1 MCVFVCLSPPVVITL
16 DSDSSPGDIINN
28 NNNNDSSS
36 PLSSQHTVD
45 FSHLPPIPLLPSAGM
60 GPTLHPDL
68 GELPVDILD
77 RGSDGWDTEPAVRC
91 DTVSPIAV
99 DNSDR
104 SDVDIETVEERKV
117 SPPPGPGDGQGPMRG
132 RDPKQE
138 VEEVGSRPTVR
149 GIAES
154 DSRLLASVLNDLQ
167 GIAAA
172 KRSLPTS
179 ILSNGPCNNMAV
191 QSDMMGHPSRGSEQQ
206 SVNKEQNHTSV
217 PPPPIL
223 GRLAEGKDLPSLL
236 RQSSPVRM
244 YSRNTPP
251 PLKHKDA
258 VSPLLFPPISSNW
271 GGEMLTDGSSIPPI
285 STLKRCLTSPT
296 PSAPPTS
303 TCDTD
308 FSHQSAA
315 PHQNNPSSYVST
327 SCCPSKLNPSDP
339 MSHPVSS
346 LILSARHSADSDSI
360 GGGAQVD
367 LCPGSV
373 CNDPLTLQPPMK
385 SLSEE
390 VSLATSVGSLAAVM
404 SSRRPNMAGD
414 LLSEG
419 LAVSRGF
426 SPDNQEDRAS
436 SGHLQSDNLVPTSP
450 KATANLHSSVSPRT
464 EGLSTRTAFKTPPE
478 ELLQPTESSHIIPKH
493 HPVGSQ
499 SDSSV
504 DFHLSAA
511 NHMASSAPSVE
522 DSWSSEHPG
531 SGDSSS
537 SYWNK
542 HTHTAS

>member
-16 DSDSSPGDIINN
+16 DSDSSHGDIV

-104 SDVDIETVEERKV
+104 SDVDIETVEERKA
-117 SPPPGPGDGQGPMRG
+117 SPPPGPGDGQGPMRR

-138 VEEVGSRPTVR
+138 VEEVGSRPEVP

-172 KRSLPTS
+172 KRSPPTS
-179 ILSNGPCNNMAV
+179 VLSNGPCNNMAV
-191 QSDMMGHPSRGSEQQ
+191 QSDMMGHRSWGSEQQ
-206 SVNKEQNHTSV
+206 PINREQNHTSTT
-217 PPPPIL
+217 PPPIL

-258 VSPLLFPPISSNW
+258 VSPLLFPPISSSW
-271 GGEMLTDGSSIPPI
+271 GNEMLTDGSSIPPI

-308 FSHQSAA
+308 FLHQSAA
-315 PHQNNPSSYVST
+315 PRQIHPSSSVST
-327 SCCPSKLNPSDP
+327 SCCPSQSNPSDP
-339 MSHPVSS
+339 MPHPVSS
-346 LILSARHSADSDSI
+346 LLLSARHSADSDST

-373 CNDPLTLQPPMK
+373 CNDPLPLQPPMK
-385 SLSEE
+385 NLSEE
-390 VSLATSVGSLAAVM
+390 VSLATSVGSL
-404 SSRRPNMAGD
+404 RPNMAGD

-419 LAVSRGF
+419 LPVSRGF
-426 SPDNQEDRAS
+426 TPDDQEDRAS
-436 SGHLQSDNLVPTSP
+436 SSHLQNDNLVPTSP
-450 KATANLHSSVSPRT
+450 KATANLPSFVSSRT
-464 EGLSTRTAFKTPPE
+464 DGLSTSTAFKTPPE
-478 ELLQPTESSHIIPKH
+478 ELLQPTKSSPVISKH
-493 HPVGSQ
+493 HSVGSQ

-504 DFHLSAA
+504 DFHLPAA
-511 NHMASSAPSVE
+511 NHMPSSIPPAE

-531 SGDSSS
+531 PGDSSS

-542 HTHTAS
+542 HTRTAS

>member
-16 DSDSSPGDIINN
+16 DSDSSHGDII
-28 NNNNDSSS
+28 NNDSSS

-77 RGSDGWDTEPAVRC
+77 RGSDGWDTEPAVQC

-104 SDVDIETVEERKV
+104 SDVDIETVEERKA
-117 SPPPGPGDGQGPMRG
+117 SPPPEPGDGQGPMRG

-138 VEEVGSRPTVR
+138 VEEVGSRPTVQ

-154 DSRLLASVLNDLQ
+154 NSHLLASVLNDLQ

-172 KRSLPTS
+172 KRSPPAS
-179 ILSNGPCNNMAV
+179 VLSNGPCNNMAV
-191 QSDMMGHPSRGSEQQ
+191 QLDMMGHPSWGSEQQ
-206 SVNKEQNHTSV
+206 PINKEQNHTSA

-223 GRLAEGKDLPSLL
+223 GRLAEGKDPPSLL

-258 VSPLLFPPISSNW
+258 VSPLLFPPISSSW

-285 STLKRCLTSPT
+285 STLKRCLTSQS
-296 PSAPPTS
+296 PSVPPTS

-308 FSHQSAA
+308 FLHQSAA
-315 PHQNNPSSYVST
+315 PPQNNPSSSVST

-339 MSHPVSS
+339 TSHPVSS
-346 LILSARHSADSDSI
+346 LIFSAQHPADSDSTD
-360 GGGAQVD
+360 GGAQVN

-373 CNDPLTLQPPMK
+373 CNDPLPLHPPMK
-385 SLSEE
+385 NLSEE
-390 VSLATSVGSLAAVM
+390 VSLATSVGSL
-404 SSRRPNMAGD
+404 RPNMAGD
-414 LLSEG
+414 LSEG
-419 LAVSRGF
+419 LPVSSGF

-436 SGHLQSDNLVPTSP
+436 SGHLQNDNVVPTSP
-450 KATANLHSSVSPRT
+450 KAMANLPNFVSLRT
-464 EGLSTRTAFKTPPE
+464 EGLSTSTAFKTPPE
-478 ELLQPTESSHIIPKH
+478 ELLQPTESRPVIPKH
-493 HPVGSQ
+493 HSVDFQ

-504 DFHLSAA
+504 DFHLPAA
-511 NHMASSAPSVE
+511 NHMPFSAPPAE

-531 SGDSSS
+531 PGDSSS

>member
-1 MCVFVCLSPPVVITL
+1 MCVFVCFSPPVVITL
-16 DSDSSPGDIINN
+16 DSDSSHGDIV
-28 NNNNDSSS
+28 NNNDSSS

-60 GPTLHPDL
+60 GATLHPDL

-104 SDVDIETVEERKV
+104 SDVDIETVEERKA
-117 SPPPGPGDGQGPMRG
+117 SPPPPGPGDSQGPMRG

-154 DSRLLASVLNDLQ
+154 DSHLLASVLNDLQ

-172 KRSLPTS
+172 KRSPPTS
-179 ILSNGPCNNMAV
+179 VLSNGPCSNMAV
-191 QSDMMGHPSRGSEQQ
+191 QSDMMGHPSWGSEQQ
-206 SVNKEQNHTSV
+206 SMNREQNHTSA

-258 VSPLLFPPISSNW
+258 VSPLLFPPISSSW

-308 FSHQSAA
+308 FSHLSAA
-315 PHQNNPSSYVST
+315 PCQNNPTT
-327 SCCPSKLNPSDP
+327 SCCPSKLNPSDL
-339 MSHPVSS
+339 MSRPVSS
-346 LILSARHSADSDSI
+346 LILSTRHSADSDST

-373 CNDPLTLQPPMK
+373 CNDPLPLQPSMK
-385 SLSEE
+385 NLSEE
-390 VSLATSVGSLAAVM
+390 VSLATSVGSL
-404 SSRRPNMAGD
+404 RPNMAGD

-419 LAVSRGF
+419 LPVSRGF

-436 SGHLQSDNLVPTSP
+436 SGHLQNDNLVPTSP
-450 KATANLHSSVSPRT
+450 KATANLPSFVSTRT
-464 EGLSTRTAFKTPPE
+464 EGLSTSTAFKTPPE
-478 ELLQPTESSHIIPKH
+478 EILQPTESSLVISKH
-493 HPVGSQ
+493 HSVGSQ

-504 DFHLSAA
+504 EFHLPAA
-511 NHMASSAPSVE
+511 NHMASSALSAE

-531 SGDSSS
+531 PGDSSS